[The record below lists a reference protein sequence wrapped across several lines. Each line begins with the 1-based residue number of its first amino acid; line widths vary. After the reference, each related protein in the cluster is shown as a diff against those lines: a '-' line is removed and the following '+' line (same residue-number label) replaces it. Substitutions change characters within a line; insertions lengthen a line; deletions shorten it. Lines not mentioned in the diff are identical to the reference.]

1 MICVCLSFV
10 CLSLSN
16 ALKAHLSSFLQESGG
31 SVQVDEF
38 SAFVLHGDG
47 VVRLGVGEK
56 KMGL

>member
-1 MICVCLSFV
+1 M